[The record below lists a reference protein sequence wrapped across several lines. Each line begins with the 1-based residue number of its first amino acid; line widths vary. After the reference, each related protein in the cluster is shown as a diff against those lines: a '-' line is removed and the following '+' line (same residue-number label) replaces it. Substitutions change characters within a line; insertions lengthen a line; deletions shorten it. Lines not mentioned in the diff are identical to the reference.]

1 MAPKEGELHPT
12 VMIPGSAARGE
23 AGWGGP
29 FLALWRLAEGA
40 LCQLYPQ
47 PAAASGH
54 LWAHARCRTLLKNSP
69 PSAQAAAAAKAP
81 DPAGCPSCVHLQG
94 GLLALSGRA
103 DARVPIPWGPGRL
116 PACGAR
122 APQHFPLALTIS
134 AGNGCALSLVGSNP
148 APS

>member
-29 FLALWRLAEGA
+29 FLALWRLAERA
-40 LCQLYPQ
+40 LCQLCPQ
-47 PAAASGH
+47 PAVASGH

-81 DPAGCPSCVHLQG
+81 DPAGCPSHVHLQG
-94 GLLALSGRA
+94 LVSTQQPCR
-103 DARVPIPWGPGRL
+103 RP
-116 PACGAR
+116 GAR
-122 APQHFPLALTIS
+122 SLGPRPASSPYSSSSTSFPSCLTIS
-134 AGNGCALSLVGSNP
+134 AGNGRALSLVGSNP